1 MKIEISIEKD
11 GEGEGEGM
19 KKPEVMDAE
28 QELTPEQIA
37 QMAKTIMQRPAS
49 LSRKDR
55 KLLADI
61 LLKEGD

>member
-11 GEGEGEGM
+11 GEGEGM
-19 KKPEVMDAE
+19 KKPENMDAE
-28 QELTPEQIA
+28 KELTPEQIA
-37 QMAKTIMQRPAS
+37 QMAKTIMQRPAA

>member
-11 GEGEGEGM
+11 GEGEG
-19 KKPEVMDAE
+19 MDAE

-37 QMAKTIMQRPAS
+37 KLAQQIMQRPAS

>member
-11 GEGEGEGM
+11 GEKENG
-19 KKPEVMDAE
+19 KAMDSE
-28 QELTPEQIA
+28 EELTPEQIA
-37 QMAKTIMQRPAS
+37 EMAKKIMQRPAA

-61 LLKEGD
+61 LLNEAD

>member
-11 GEGEGEGM
+11 GEGKDKPEGM
-19 KKPEVMDAE
+19 DDE

-37 QMAKTIMQRPAS
+37 KMAQQIMQRPAA

>member
-11 GEGEGEGM
+11 GEGM

>member
-11 GEGEGEGM
+11 GEGEGM
-19 KKPEVMDAE
+19 KKSEGMDAE
-28 QELTPEQIA
+28 HELTPEQIA

>member
-11 GEGEGEGM
+11 GEGEGM

>member
-11 GEGEGEGM
+11 GEKEDG
-19 KKPEVMDAE
+19 KAMDSE
-28 QELTPEQIA
+28 EELTPKQIA
-37 QMAKTIMQRPAS
+37 EMAKKIMQRPAA

-61 LLKEGD
+61 LLNEAD

>member
-11 GEGEGEGM
+11 GEGEGI
-19 KKPEVMDAE
+19 KKPEGMDAE

-37 QMAKTIMQRPAS
+37 QMAKTIMNRPAS